1 MQLTDKE
8 KQVIDDKMSKL
19 ITQSRQIRQEFHTQF
34 INQVL
39 KERNT

>member
-8 KQVIDDKMSKL
+8 KEWIDDKMSKL
-19 ITQSRQIRQEFHTQF
+19 LSRRTQIRQEFHTQF

-39 KERNT
+39 KERNK